1 VTSLE
6 ILLLSAAAFCTSA
19 LTAVVGAGGG
29 TALIAIMLQVMSPVV
44 AIPVHGVVQLASNTT
59 RVWLMWQHMAWPI
72 IFRFAALM
80 PLGVWLGLELFQG
93 LPTETIQILIGCF
106 ILISLAA
113 RQIGKWR
120 ESDVPL
126 WAFFP
131 IGFVTGA
138 LNMVVGVIAPIL
150 GVLIIRKDLSKETM
164 VGTLGFFGLLGNLLK
179 IAGFS
184 IIGFSFIEFGP
195 TILFMV
201 PAAVIGTRVGRAVL
215 ARIDERYF
223 MLGFRIVLIGLALKL
238 IAVDGLGFV
247 LSG

>member
-1 VTSLE
+1 MTSLE

-93 LPTETIQILIGCF
+93 LPTETIQLLIGCF

-195 TILFMV
+195 TILFVV

>member
-1 VTSLE
+1 MTSLE
-6 ILLLSAAAFCTSA
+6 ILLLSGAAFCTSA

-29 TALIAIMLQVMSPVV
+29 TALIAIMLQVMSPAA

-59 RVWLMWQHMAWPI
+59 RVWLLWQHMAWPV
-72 IFRFAALM
+72 IFRCAAFM

-93 LPTETIQILIGCF
+93 LSTETIQILIGCF
-106 ILISLAA
+106 VLISLAA

-120 ESDVPL
+120 DSDVPL

-131 IGFVTGA
+131 VGFVTGA

-150 GVLIIRKDLSKETM
+150 GVLIIRKDLSKEAM
-164 VGTLGFFGLLGNLLK
+164 VGTLGFFGFLGNLLK

-184 IIGFSFIEFGP
+184 LIGFSFIEFGP

-201 PAAVIGTRVGRAVL
+201 PAAIIGTRVGRAVL
-215 ARIDERYF
+215 SKMDERYF
-223 MLGFRIVLIGLALKL
+223 MLGFRIVLVGLALKL
-238 IAVDGLGFV
+238 IAVDGLGFA